1 MQRRV
6 EIISF
11 EDRCLPRADI
21 REEKTMLNRIVLIG
35 RLTADPETQYTA
47 SGVAIT
53 KFRIAVDRPTKD
65 PETGEKETDFINIV
79 AWRRTAEFAANYLRK
94 GRLVA
99 VEGRLQIRSWDAQDG
114 TKRYT
119 TEVVADNVEGLDR
132 PREAEGAP
140 AEEGYGYSAPRAAA
154 SPASATSSAT
164 APPVSAPAR
173 KPAPPA
179 IDDLD
184 DTDPFADD

>member
-1 MQRRV
+1 
-6 EIISF
+6 
-11 EDRCLPRADI
+11 
-21 REEKTMLNRIVLIG
+21 MLNRIVLIG
-35 RLTADPETQYTA
+35 RLTADPETQYTP
-47 SGVAIT
+47 SGVALT

-99 VEGRLQIRSWDAQDG
+99 VEGRLQIRSWDAPDG
-114 TKRYT
+114 TKRYA

-132 PREAEGAP
+132 PREGEGAP
-140 AEEGYGYSAPRAAA
+140 AEEGYGYNAPRATA
-154 SPASATSSAT
+154 SPAPAAPRT
-164 APPVSAPAR
+164 AASAPASAPGR
-173 KPAPPA
+173 KSPPPM
-179 IDDLD
+179 DDLD